1 MGKYFSIKPGMTL
14 KGRKFKGLRGW
25 AGKPF
30 HPPLTDIPIGAYTLA
45 AAFDFISWVMG
56 PTDQAADSVTT
67 TQPSSGGDPLFAAT
81 NYDLPSDLYRAATFC
96 LIAGAIASI
105 PTALTGFWDW
115 WKSTPPGTQAWRTA
129 NWHMAIMLTAQVLVM
144 ALVIFR
150 YNIDV
155 QSNTSFALM
164 AFSVGIFALVAYGAT
179 YGGSMVYDYAF
190 NVEQDIDYAWEK
202 RESDVVPGQEKPVHD
217 TTP

>member
-1 MGKYFSIKPGMTL
+1 MGRYFSIKPGITL

-30 HPPLTDIPIGAYTLA
+30 HPPLTDVPIGAYTLA

-56 PTDQAADSVTT
+56 PTEYHDVIV
-67 TQPSSGGDPLFAAT
+67 PGDPLLRAT
-81 NYDLPSDLYRAATFC
+81 SYDVPSDLYRAATFC

-115 WKSTPPGTQAWRTA
+115 WKSTPRGTQAWRTA
-129 NWHMAIMLTAQVLVM
+129 NWHMAIMLTAQVLVI
-144 ALVIFR
+144 ALIVFR
-150 YNIDV
+150 LSIDV
-155 QSNTSFALM
+155 QPNTSFALM
-164 AFSVGIFALVAYGAT
+164 AFSVAIFGLVAFGAT

-190 NVEQDIDYAWEK
+190 NVEQDIDYAWEE
-202 RESDVVPGQEKPVHD
+202 RESDVLPGKDKPVED
-217 TTP
+217 STS